1 MKPTVLYAF
10 GQSGQSG
17 IAPHTAR
24 GAARGGARQGGAA
37 PRAMPGGAPAV
48 GGAGEWRHAV
58 PAEYSTVFAAA
69 FLCGGERV
77 AVSTA
82 AGGVHVLRCADEEEE
97 EAERG
102 SGASRP
108 SPVGSVGDEHGRVRA
123 HEGAAY
129 ALAAVDRTK
138 LLSGGAD
145 GFVRV
150 WDAANA
156 DKEVRGRVRCCGHA
170 RSAQGWRGGTGSR
183 GARGQRA
190 RMMVRISPFRCGEL
204 LSMSA
209 FHSCDV
215 PTDAG
220 RRSPR
225 PIPGRAA
232 PRLRRAQESDDGLKC
247 LSESRCPAGD
257 VGWSQPE
264 VNAVA
269 SPARSADSALVATG
283 AILPARFDLNLG
295 EFCGTLGTATASP
308 HAAYLHDIAQ
318 SADGRTCASASE
330 DGTVAL
336 WDTRSDR
343 ATQVFNVA
351 AASPAPASGAGGGA
365 LAAFARPHAGYASCV
380 AMSAD
385 GNWVVAGSGARCVTF
400 WSTRMGVATARVRTR
415 ATPQAVLV
423 TGESDAL
430 VAFAAPYLSQLS
442 VAGREVCRRSV
453 APRSVYALA
462 RCDKSSMLCVGGHGG
477 SVQVLTQVAA
487 RDAWVVDDGDGIRPD
502 TWRVPPC
509 EPRMLPPQPNPVY

>member
-1 MKPTVLYAF
+1 
-10 GQSGQSG
+10 
-17 IAPHTAR
+17 
-24 GAARGGARQGGAA
+24 
-37 PRAMPGGAPAV
+37 MPGGAPAV

-69 FLCGGERV
+69 FPCGGERV

-97 EAERG
+97 EAEEG

-156 DKEVRGRVRCCGHA
+156 DKE
-170 RSAQGWRGGTGSR
+170 
-183 GARGQRA
+183 
-190 RMMVRISPFRCGEL
+190 
-204 LSMSA
+204 
-209 FHSCDV
+209 
-215 PTDAG
+215 
-220 RRSPR
+220 
-225 PIPGRAA
+225 
-232 PRLRRAQESDDGLKC
+232 ESDDGLKC

-295 EFCGTLGTATASP
+295 EFCGTLGTTSASP

-365 LAAFARPHAGYASCV
+365 LAAVARPHAGYASCV

-487 RDAWVVDDGDGIRPD
+487 RDAWVVDDGDGMRPD